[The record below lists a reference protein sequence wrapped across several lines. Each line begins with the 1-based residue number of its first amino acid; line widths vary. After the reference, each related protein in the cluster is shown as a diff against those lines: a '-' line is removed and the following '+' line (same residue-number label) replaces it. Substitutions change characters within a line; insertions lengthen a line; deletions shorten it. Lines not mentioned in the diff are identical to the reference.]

1 MLKGIEIA
9 TKNQFRYFWLISN
22 GGKRLLSGY
31 LMERKDRVFKKR
43 VLNAEVTEG
52 ECSAGHAHL
61 RKFKIYILEEMQFP
75 TFEQ

>member
-1 MLKGIEIA
+1 
-9 TKNQFRYFWLISN
+9 
-22 GGKRLLSGY
+22 
-31 LMERKDRVFKKR
+31 MERKDRVFKKR
-43 VLNAEVTEG
+43 VLNAEVMEG